1 MARGLGIGL
10 VVAALVIPAVAHADE
25 WTFTQEVSASQG
37 TSIRVVE
44 PEGYTVTVNGKT
56 ETVPHVFA
64 VDNADNYYAVRLT
77 APDGAT
83 WEKKI
88 EVKAYKQ
95 TAIRAR
101 HVKGAAEPPSADKPR
116 TFVGVAA
123 NLSHVCK
130 KSSERRQIR
139 LDFVADKV
147 VKSIVLESRSREDL
161 ELAAGTYSVRL
172 YIPQNGEWAYHR
184 TTEQV
189 VGKDGW
195 SYAYKTC
202 E

>member
-77 APDGAT
+77 SPDGES

-101 HVKGAAEPPSADKPR
+101 HVKAAAGAPSDKPR
-116 TFVGVAA
+116 SFVGVAA

-184 TTEQV
+184 TSEQV
-189 VGKDGW
+189 VSKDGW
-195 SYAYKTC
+195 TYAYKTC